1 MNNRS
6 KKELEN
12 HISKNR
18 DEIDKFLSADLPIEI
33 ISFNIKRLSKT
44 NERLIKEIQEIKS

>member
-33 ISFNIKRLSKT
+33 ISKT